1 MFDKLRFKLFGKI
14 AGKSD
19 IKYEYQ
25 ELEEYYALIAKDDWT
40 VAECDRL
47 LELTEK
53 HKEEMPEEEYIK
65 TVWLLT
71 KYREEKAEKE

>member
-19 IKYEYQ
+19 IKDAYQ

-47 LELTEK
+47 LELTGK

-71 KYREEKAEKE
+71 KYREEKAKKE

>member
-19 IKYEYQ
+19 IKDEYQ

-71 KYREEKAEKE
+71 KYREEKAKKE